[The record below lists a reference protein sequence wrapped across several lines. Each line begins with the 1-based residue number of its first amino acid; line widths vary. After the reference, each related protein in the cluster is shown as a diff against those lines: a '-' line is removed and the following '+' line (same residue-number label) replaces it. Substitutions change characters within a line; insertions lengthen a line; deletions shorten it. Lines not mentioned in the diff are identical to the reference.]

1 MDLGQ
6 DFSDTAY
13 IFFVFFYNAYFLI
26 IILLFYVMLSLYYV
40 LLLHYMLVLF
50 PSFGASYGTGYLFI
64 LPIFAIVK
72 LNVPLLLCISIYS
85 IACASYFIHCEI
97 LVWFIVM
104 VFHLVFIH

>member
-1 MDLGQ
+1 
-6 DFSDTAY
+6 
-13 IFFVFFYNAYFLI
+13 
-26 IILLFYVMLSLYYV
+26 
-40 LLLHYMLVLF
+40 MLVLF

-97 LVWFIVM
+97 LV
-104 VFHLVFIH
+104 